1 MDKFNVFGYLV
12 ETDGSILKALPSGS
26 EYEKKVETTKNAIEK
41 AREIMNGEP
50 SIVLGVDYLVQILEE
65 LSCDRA
71 VKIFVTDA
79 QSPAVLQGADSDGF
93 FVLMPMRGGK

>member
-12 ETDGSILKALPSGS
+12 ETDGSLLKASPSDS
-26 EYEKKVETTKNAIEK
+26 ECEKKIEVTKGVIEK

-50 SIVLGVDYLVQILEE
+50 SIILGVDYLVQILEE

-79 QSPAVLQGADSDGF
+79 QAVLQGADSDGF
-93 FVLMPMRGGK
+93 FVLMPMRGGIK